1 MHAPIRTAGHWLA
14 GRLFLL
20 LVILA
25 LLVVGDVYRDESSML
40 VEQVK
45 ALWPDATRVERLEAA
60 HATLQKTKAARAS
73 AVAERLAQARTESSA
88 TVGQR
93 IAELDRSIK
102 EKSAS
107 RRSGAQRAFALL
119 TGEGVERDIET
130 ELEIQLLT
138 AERSALQRLR
148 GSLSAGLVPR
158 EKAEAQFERARLRII
173 RDYRQYERAR
183 DAVTR
188 YERSHPLFVQMP
200 LTSEWLEVRV
210 LRAERDAAL
219 DRAAVATR
227 EYRAAKAQLEAS
239 REREKAD
246 AALVA
251 SLADRALRPLEE
263 ALVTGRAA
271 LRSAELQWDRVRQS
285 ASRMFLAALVI
296 LAGVTLAPVAIRAF
310 LYYVVAPA
318 ASRRPPIRL
327 GSSAPVTLDAI
338 AAGEGWTSLRPR
350 ISAVSQEIVV
360 AEGDELLVQPDFLQS
375 SSDRTRKSTKWL
387 LDWRYPFTSLAAGM
401 VVLTRVRSASPE
413 PVVVSSKTDPFSEVG
428 VIALAPGTAFTLQ
441 PRNLVGVLQR
451 LDTPVQIRSRW
462 RILSLSAWI
471 TLQFR
476 YLVFQ
481 GPGTLVVQGCRG
493 VRTEPA
499 SRGRSIDQAATI
511 GFSAEL
517 EYSCRRSETFGA
529 YALGM
534 RSLFNDNFA
543 GGPGVYVYEEMPFFG
558 KKTGM
563 TGRGLEGL
571 VDAVLRCFGI

>member
-1 MHAPIRTAGHWLA
+1 MHAPIRTAGNWLA
-14 GRLFLL
+14 GRLLLL

-25 LLVVGDVYRDESSML
+25 LLVIGDVYRDESSML

-45 ALWPDATRVERLEAA
+45 ALWPDATRVERLEAV
-60 HATLQKTKAARAS
+60 HATLQKTKTARAT
-73 AVAERLAQARTESSA
+73 AVAERLASARTESSA
-88 TVGQR
+88 VVGRR
-93 IAELDRSIK
+93 IAELDRSVA
-102 EKSAS
+102 EKTAL
-107 RRSGAQRAFALL
+107 RRSGAQRALALL
-119 TGEGVERDIET
+119 TGEGVEQDIEN

-138 AERSALQRLR
+138 AERGALQRLR
-148 GSLSAGLVPR
+148 GSLVAGGVTR
-158 EKAEAQFERARLRII
+158 EQAEAQFERARLRII
-173 RDYRQYERAR
+173 RDNREYERAR
-183 DAVTR
+183 DAVTA

-200 LTSEWLEVRV
+200 LTSEWLEVRL

-227 EYRAAKAQLEAS
+227 KYRAAKAQLKALKD
-239 REREKAD
+239 REKAD
-246 AALVA
+246 ATLIA
-251 SLADRALRPLEE
+251 SLADKALGPLEE
-263 ALVTGRAA
+263 ALVARRAA
-271 LRSAELQWDRVRQS
+271 LRSAELQWDRIRQS
-285 ASRMFLAALVI
+285 ASRMLFAALAI
-296 LAGVTLAPVAIRAF
+296 LVGVTLAPVVIRAF
-310 LYYVVAPA
+310 LYYAVAPA

-327 GSSAPVTLDAI
+327 GDSAPVTLDAI

-350 ISAVSQEIVV
+350 ISAVSQEIIVGQ
-360 AEGDELLVQPDFLQS
+360 GDELLVQPDFLQS
-375 SSDRTRKSTKWL
+375 SSDRTVKSTKWL

-413 PVVVSSKTDPFSEVG
+413 PLVLSSKTDPFSEVG
-428 VIALAPGTAFTLQ
+428 VIALTQGAAFTLQ
-441 PRNLVGVLQR
+441 PRNLVGLLQR
-451 LDTPVQIRSRW
+451 VATPIRIRSRW

-476 YLVFQ
+476 YLVFH

-511 GFSAEL
+511 GFSADL

-534 RSLFNDNFA
+534 RSLFNDDFA

-558 KKTGM
+558 KKTGI

-571 VDAVLRCFGI
+571 VDAVLKCFGI